1 MQIPLTRR
9 LPLTR
14 RIATFLKHLMNLH
27 VGEVREGTES
37 KRVKVH
43 APLPVDAKGH
53 KPDYKKDDLGH
64 GDINSS
70 LWNGSHKYEHWLR
83 LEGAVCHAS
92 ACLGATVFDKTFV
105 LARPSP
111 TACQSWN
118 IKIM

>member
-1 MQIPLTRR
+1 
-9 LPLTR
+9 
-14 RIATFLKHLMNLH
+14 MNLH

-83 LEGAVCHAS
+83 LEGAV
-92 ACLGATVFDKTFV
+92 ATPA
-105 LARPSP
+105 LAWVRQFLTRLSYLQGRRQQRVRAG
-111 TACQSWN
+111 TSR
-118 IKIM
+118 